1 MSKLKSLASR
11 AVTGA
16 VYVGIILGCILT
28 NRIDLMAWVLAL
40 FAMLGSY
47 EYQLMTGANLYALFL
62 RIVHGM
68 VAGLPILAAY
78 TLIDYSGDWQRTLLV
93 LLPYFCYLLFYL
105 IGEIYRLQRQPSVE
119 LGHAFFAHLYTALP
133 LGLLVLTMG
142 SRYGVAERLG
152 SDFAFPD
159 TFWLLPIMVT
169 IWLNDTGAYLIGSL
183 QGRHKLFR
191 RVSPNKSWE
200 GAIGGGVVA
209 ILGAIGFHSL
219 FPEVATM
226 SNWITLAVLIV
237 FFGNFGDL
245 FESFL
250 KRSYGLKDSGNILPG
265 HGGILDRIDSLLF
278 VAIPSFFYIN
288 LVILA

>member
-28 NRIDLMAWVLAL
+28 NQMVLMAWVLAL

-47 EYQLMTGANLYALFL
+47 EYQLMTRANLYALFL
-62 RIVHGM
+62 RIFHSLM
-68 VAGLPILAAY
+68 AGVPIYVAY
-78 TLIDYSGDWQRTLLV
+78 TLVDYSGDWRRTLMAA
-93 LLPYFCYLLFYL
+93 LPYFCYLLFYL
-105 IGEIYRLQRQPSVE
+105 IGEIYRLKRHPSIE

-142 SRYGVAERLG
+142 ARYGVAERLG
-152 SDFAFPD
+152 GDFAFPD

-169 IWLNDTGAYLIGSL
+169 IWLNDTGAYLFGSL
-183 QGRHKLFR
+183 LGRHKLFE

-209 ILGAIGFHSL
+209 ILGAIGFHAL
-219 FPEVATM
+219 FPEVATLG
-226 SNWITLAVLIV
+226 NWIVLAVMIV

-250 KRSYGLKDSGNILPG
+250 KRAYGVKDSGYILPG